1 MNTQL
6 HRQYET
12 YKSYNYIESNY
23 LRSSNQQHKCL
34 VKDLD
39 HLHAQYQ
46 NYWSM
51 TRSLVLL
58 QLLSP
63 ERISWLQL
71 RLTATSLF
79 LIGLVKWEAME
90 WVWWRRKSVVPFIT
104 MPNTNSDFSIL
115 NLKSK
120 GWLTQSL
127 PSTQPLKIGSRYSK
141 RPSSLPS
148 PIFHIWLCIHGTFY
162 HDSCNKAKQD
172 SYLLKCLIKQTKDS
186 FLLV

>member
-79 LIGLVKWEAME
+79 LIGLVK
-90 WVWWRRKSVVPFIT
+90 
-104 MPNTNSDFSIL
+104 
-115 NLKSK
+115 
-120 GWLTQSL
+120 
-127 PSTQPLKIGSRYSK
+127 
-141 RPSSLPS
+141 
-148 PIFHIWLCIHGTFY
+148 
-162 HDSCNKAKQD
+162 
-172 SYLLKCLIKQTKDS
+172 
-186 FLLV
+186 

>member
-1 MNTQL
+1 
-6 HRQYET
+6 
-12 YKSYNYIESNY
+12 
-23 LRSSNQQHKCL
+23 
-34 VKDLD
+34 
-39 HLHAQYQ
+39 
-46 NYWSM
+46 M

-79 LIGLVKWEAME
+79 LIGLVKWEAMK

-120 GWLTQSL
+120 GWLTQSFT
-127 PSTQPLKIGSRYSK
+127 STQPLKIGSRYSK

-148 PIFHIWLCIHGTFY
+148 AIFHIWYDCVYMERFTTTHATKQSKTPTFWSVSSNKPKTLFYLC
-162 HDSCNKAKQD
+162 S
-172 SYLLKCLIKQTKDS
+172 SYENI
-186 FLLV
+186 